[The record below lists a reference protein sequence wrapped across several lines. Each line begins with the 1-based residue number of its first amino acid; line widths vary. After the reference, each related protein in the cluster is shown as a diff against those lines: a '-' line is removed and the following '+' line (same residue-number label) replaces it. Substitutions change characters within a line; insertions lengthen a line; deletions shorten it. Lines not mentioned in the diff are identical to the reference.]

1 MQATATV
8 IDFTLYRKRR
18 EARRNAEL
26 MWKMYAAC
34 NGLSAW
40 TQLMVQ
46 QDVHFG
52 KARP

>member
-8 IDFTLYRKRR
+8 IDFTLHRKRR

-34 NGLSAW
+34 SGLNAW
-40 TQLMVQ
+40 TQMMAQ
-46 QDVHFG
+46 QDVQFG

>member
-34 NGLSAW
+34 NGLNTW
-40 TQLMVQ
+40 TQMMAQ
-46 QDVHFG
+46 QDAPFG